1 MSRSIAEKVKGII
14 SERGL
19 KQYAVAEKCGYTS
32 NIFNNLLN
40 GRKRI
45 NEDDIFNLC
54 RGLEIRPNELFDY
67 IETEQPES

>member
-1 MSRSIAEKVKGII
+1 MARTVAENVKEII

-19 KQYAVAEKCGYTS
+19 KQYAVAAKCGYPS

-45 NEDDIFNLC
+45 DEDDIFNLC
-54 RGLEIRPNELFDY
+54 RGLEICPNELFDCT
-67 IETEQPES
+67 EKEQPES